1 MVEEKEVIVSL
12 PRSPVW
18 WQVALGYA
26 ALGVILWLMLGIRA
40 FLQQRGVRERVAVL
54 LTQGNSELAMAG
66 INYAGS
72 LQVDMGFAFAAAIV
86 FAFVAA
92 ALYHRTWN
100 AWDYATLTI
109 GFAGVLSL
117 IFLCA
122 RGRIMVLLPI
132 TMLPLLALL
141 YVPGVKIVMNVG
153 ERERETPE
161 PERPATALSRDEIE
175 REIARERS
183 LIGQLSQN
191 LDVFEVERAMDTD
204 VFMMRYTQGLE
215 EESADNAEWFSIG
228 RAVRRSRER
237 VAALVAQLEALP
249 DQHR

>member
-1 MVEEKEVIVSL
+1 MVEEKEISVGLSRL
-12 PRSPVW
+12 PLW

-26 ALGVILWLMLGIRA
+26 ALGVVGWLMLGIRA
-40 FLQQRGVRERVAVL
+40 LVERRGVLGRVAL
-54 LTQGNSELAMAG
+54 LLEEGNSDLAQGG

-72 LQVDMGFAFAAAIV
+72 LLVDMGFAFGAAAI

-92 ALYHRTWN
+92 ALFRRTWN
-100 AWDYATLTI
+100 AWDYATIVI

-122 RGRIMVLLPI
+122 RGRIMVALPL

-141 YVPGVKIVMNVG
+141 YVPGVKTVMNVG
-153 ERERETPE
+153 EREREAPE
-161 PERPATALSRDEIE
+161 PERPATSLSREEIE
-175 REIARERS
+175 REIARERT

-191 LDVFEVERAMDTD
+191 LDVFEVERAMDTH

-228 RAVRRSRER
+228 RAVRRSHER
-237 VAALVAQLEALP
+237 VAALLAQLEALP
-249 DQHR
+249 DQYR

>member
-1 MVEEKEVIVSL
+1 MVEEKEVSVGLSRL
-12 PRSPVW
+12 PIW

-26 ALGVILWLMLGIRA
+26 ALGVIGWLMLGIQA
-40 FLQQRGVRERVAVL
+40 LSQRNGVRERVAAL
-54 LTQGNSELAMAG
+54 IAQGDSEAALAG

-72 LQVDMGFAFAAAIV
+72 LSVDMGVAFVAAAI

-92 ALYHRTWN
+92 ALFRRTWN
-100 AWDYATLTI
+100 AWDYATLVV

-122 RGRIMVLLPI
+122 RGRILVGLPI

-141 YVPGVKIVMNVG
+141 YVPGLKTVMNVG

-161 PERPATALSRDEIE
+161 PEQPATSLSRDEIE
-175 REIARERS
+175 REIARERT
-183 LIGQLSQN
+183 LISQLSQN

-204 VFMMRYTQGLE
+204 VFMLRYTQGLE
-215 EESADNAEWFSIG
+215 EESSDNAEWFSIG

-237 VAALVAQLEALP
+237 VATLLAQLEALP
-249 DQHR
+249 D